1 MTAKQERAQ
10 RRKEELQRRRDLKA
24 YLIEKHGLRCMT
36 CGSGWKWPGLSL
48 SHIIALGQFG
58 KTTEE
63 NCLIECQT
71 CHDKYEKK
79 AYLRHRIKEG

>member
-10 RRKEELQRRRDLKA
+10 RRKEELQRRRDLKE
-24 YLIEKHGLRCMT
+24 YLLLKYGNICRT
-36 CGSGWKWPGLSL
+36 CGSSGDWRGLSL
-48 SHIIALGQFG
+48 SHIIALSQGG

-63 NCLIECQT
+63 NCLIECIP

-79 AYLRHRIKEG
+79 AYLRHQIKEE